1 MFESGPHLTFRSGS
15 ATEIERYLY
24 EITSYENPEIRCIV
38 TRFLGSLNPN
48 VTPTK
53 PFSSTEIDSEG
64 SELRKVHRLKKRK
77 YKNPG
82 QNYAWHCD
90 GYDKLKAKYNRR
102 YSYANQW
109 RGIQQLSQV
118 KPYGF
123 EIHGCIG
130 GWSRKI
136 MWLYVTRS
144 SNEPNSVAA

>member
-1 MFESGPHLTFRSGS
+1 MFESGPHFTFRSGS
-15 ATEIERYLY
+15 ATEMERYLY

-38 TRFLGSLNPN
+38 TRCLGLLNPN

-90 GYDKLKAKYNRR
+90 GYDKLKAK
-102 YSYANQW
+102 
-109 RGIQQLSQV
+109 
-118 KPYGF
+118 
-123 EIHGCIG
+123 
-130 GWSRKI
+130 
-136 MWLYVTRS
+136 
-144 SNEPNSVAA
+144 